1 MKRVTEVPTPANRTS
16 HYDGRLSDRRAML
29 RSTLGRCPNC
39 GNAPLFK
46 GLYKVRETCP
56 ECGVRF
62 ERDSGAWLG
71 AMVVAYSLAVLA
83 VIIVAA
89 ITIIRWGLY
98 PGLEWVLVGTGVV
111 AVLLLY
117 RPVKGFWIWSMWA
130 AGLVVRDDEF
140 AARTTS
146 TPAADAPVNG

>member
-1 MKRVTEVPTPANRTS
+1 MRNKAKNN
-16 HYDGRLSDRRAML
+16 YDGRLSDRRAMV

-39 GNAPLFK
+39 GEGALFQ
-46 GLYKVRETCP
+46 GLYKVRATCP
-56 ECGVRF
+56 ACGVRF

-83 VIIVAA
+83 VIVVAA
-89 ITIIRWGLY
+89 VTIIRWGLY
-98 PGLEWVLVGTGVV
+98 QGLEWVLVGTGIVS
-111 AVLLLY
+111 VLVLY

-140 AARTTS
+140 AARS
-146 TPAADAPVNG
+146 SLTPPDELSAPG